1 MCAFEHCWWHTHV
14 HGCVHTHVHSW
25 WDGCNCGKVCSG
37 KEATRHLTWGEPLA
51 SCAAAA
57 QLLLRLLE
65 RSAVVAADGIR
76 LIRYYQPASDWG
88 CNEAAGSWCTQV
100 HLGGELPHVCLC
112 SELELSSQLELTL
125 STNKTKFIQAWI
137 SWHCAL
143 HPKSGW
149 FHWKFP
155 LDFYWLSEFRLIC
168 PFEGESIGNVNS
180 Y

>member
-25 WDGCNCGKVCSG
+25 CDGCNWGKVCSG
-37 KEATRHLTWGEPLA
+37 KEATRHLTWGESLA

-65 RSAVVAADGIR
+65 RPTVVAADGIR

-100 HLGGELPHVCLC
+100 HLGGELPHVCPAQAGLVVQASGLKLDLLFLHISLHRWREMSASRDGC
-112 SELELSSQLELTL
+112 QGWRWYCPELALFRIPNSALKLTT
-125 STNKTKFIQAWI
+125 SPG
-137 SWHCAL
+137 AL
-143 HPKSGW
+143 
-149 FHWKFP
+149 
-155 LDFYWLSEFRLIC
+155 RL
-168 PFEGESIGNVNS
+168 
-180 Y
+180 